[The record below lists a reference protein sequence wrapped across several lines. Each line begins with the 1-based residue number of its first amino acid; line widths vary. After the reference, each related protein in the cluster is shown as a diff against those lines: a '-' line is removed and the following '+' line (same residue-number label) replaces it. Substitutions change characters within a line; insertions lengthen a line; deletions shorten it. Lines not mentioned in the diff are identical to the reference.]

1 MRLEDFICVGH
12 VGSPH
17 GIKGYVKVK
26 HFTESPRGI
35 TAYGKVF
42 NDKMERIILNFK
54 GLSKNLGIYS
64 IKDITNRDLAES
76 FKGIKLFVKKDSLPS
91 LANGDIYLFDIIGLN
106 VTNKDGN
113 QKLGIIKNILNFG
126 AGDIAEIISNNG
138 EFLVPL
144 IPIDLDN
151 IDNKKGTIFL
161 SNFDKWKNINK

>member
-1 MRLEDFICVGH
+1 MRLEDCVCVGL

-17 GIKGYVKVK
+17 GVKGYVKVK
-26 HFTESPRGI
+26 HFTESLRSV
-35 TAYGKVF
+35 TAYGEVF
-42 NDKMERIILNFK
+42 NDKMERIILDFR
-54 GLSKNLGIYS
+54 GLSKNFGIYS
-64 IKDITNRDLAES
+64 IEGVTNRDLAES
-76 FKGIKLFVKKDSLPS
+76 FKGIKLFVKKNKLPS
-91 LANGDIYLFDIIGLN
+91 LANGDVYLFNIIGLN
-106 VTNKDGN
+106 VTNKDGD

-144 IPIDLDN
+144 MPIDLDY

>member
-1 MRLEDFICVGH
+1 MLVEECVCVGL

-17 GIKGYVKVK
+17 GIKGCVKVK
-26 HFTESPRGI
+26 HFTESPKGV
-35 TAYGKVF
+35 TAYGAVF
-42 NDKMERIILNFK
+42 NDKMEKIILDFK

-64 IKDITNRDLAES
+64 IKGITNRDLAES
-76 FKGIKLFVKKDSLPS
+76 FKGIKLFVKKSNLPS
-91 LANGDIYLFDIIGLN
+91 PTNGDVYYFDIIGLD

-138 EFLVPL
+138 KFLVPL
-144 IPIDLDN
+144 VPIDLDN
-151 IDNKKGTIFL
+151 INNKKGTIFL